1 MYFRQSQPHSNA
13 GQQFSQQCWGVASPM
28 LLAGAPCDLYKQL
41 LACSSSQSVCARALL
56 LACQFLWVFFPAL
69 PPSLFQGQVRE
80 KNILVG
86 KDSTD
91 QFIVTVPGEGPSQ
104 GCHGLYLLPCARA
117 FSGSTNFVG
126 TSAQAHLLVISLT
139 ATYVHCTCTVE
150 PFVMLLKSVLKL
162 SVKKITNIFLGC
174 QQNCWLW
181 EFVCELIV
189 RSTMP
194 WILGVY
200 IYSESFA

>member
-1 MYFRQSQPHSNA
+1 MTCISN
-13 GQQFSQQCWGVASPM
+13 C
-28 LLAGAPCDLYKQL
+28 LLAFLRKVCALEPCCL
-41 LACSSSQSVCARALL
+41 LANFCA
-56 LACQFLWVFFPAL
+56 VFFSS
-69 PPSLFQGQVRE
+69 PPSLFISGPGKG

-91 QFIVTVPGEGPSQ
+91 QFIVTVPVGGPLQ

-117 FSGSTNFVG
+117 LPGSTNFW
-126 TSAQAHLLVISLT
+126 ALCYDFL
-139 ATYVHCTCTVE
+139 
-150 PFVMLLKSVLKL
+150 LLKSVFKL
-162 SVKKITNIFLGC
+162 SVKKITDIFLGC

-181 EFVCELIV
+181 EFVCELIF

-200 IYSESFA
+200 IYSQSFA

>member
-1 MYFRQSQPHSNA
+1 MTCISN
-13 GQQFSQQCWGVASPM
+13 C
-28 LLAGAPCDLYKQL
+28 LLAVLRKVCALEPCCL
-41 LACSSSQSVCARALL
+41 LANFCAE
-56 LACQFLWVFFPAL
+56 FFPAL
-69 PPSLFQGQVRE
+69 PSSLVQGQVRE
-80 KNILVG
+80 KNVLVG

-104 GCHGLYLLPCARA
+104 GCHGLYLLPFARA
-117 FSGSTNFVG
+117 LPGSTNYVG

-174 QQNCWLW
+174 QQNCWL
-181 EFVCELIV
+181 
-189 RSTMP
+189 
-194 WILGVY
+194 
-200 IYSESFA
+200 